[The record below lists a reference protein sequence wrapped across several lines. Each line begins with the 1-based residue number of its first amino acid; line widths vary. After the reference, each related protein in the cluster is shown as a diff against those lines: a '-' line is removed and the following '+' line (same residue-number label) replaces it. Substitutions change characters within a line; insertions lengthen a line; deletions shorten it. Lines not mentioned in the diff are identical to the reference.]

1 MKLLIDFP
9 ELAGFAQEA
18 IKKPLDLTLS
28 CVDNKTIKVSMTN
41 DIVIPIVGI
50 TKSVTTS
57 IDLTIEK
64 LDGEDLYVTY
74 DEGFRNNP
82 LVNGLLAFLPKWE
95 VGAVELYQRSKAI
108 VHLAK
113 IEQAHEALKKVE
125 IKDIHFEEDLML
137 VDFELKKG

>member
-1 MKLLIDFP
+1 MKLLIDFH
-9 ELAGFAQEA
+9 ELAGFAREV
-18 IKKPLDLTLS
+18 INKPLDLTLS

-41 DIVIPIVGI
+41 HIVIPIVGI
-50 TKSVTTS
+50 TKSVTIS

-64 LDGEDLYVTY
+64 LEGEDLYMTY

-137 VDFELKKG
+137 VEFDLKKG

>member
-9 ELAGFAQEA
+9 ELAGFAREA
-18 IKKPLDLTLS
+18 INKPRNLTLS
-28 CVDNKTIKVSMTN
+28 CIDNKTVKVSLTN

-57 IDLTIEK
+57 IKLAIEK

-82 LVNGLLAFLPKWE
+82 LVNGLLALLPKWE

-108 VHLAK
+108 VHLSK
-113 IEQAHEALKKVE
+113 IEQVHEILKKVE
-125 IKDIHFEEDLML
+125 IKNIHFEEDLML
-137 VDFELKKG
+137 VDFDLQK

>member
-9 ELAGFAQEA
+9 ELAGFAREV
-18 IKKPLDLTLS
+18 INKPLDLTLS

-41 DIVIPIVGI
+41 HIVIPIVGI
-50 TKSVTTS
+50 TKSVTIS

-64 LDGEDLYVTY
+64 LEGEDLYMTY

-137 VDFELKKG
+137 VEFDLKKG

>member
-1 MKLLIDFP
+1 MYNKL
-9 ELAGFAQEA
+9 EEQEYA
-18 IKKPLDLTLS
+18 
-28 CVDNKTIKVSMTN
+28 SM
-41 DIVIPIVGI
+41 VH
-50 TKSVTTS
+50 KYRSEYVTTS

-64 LDGEDLYVTY
+64 LEGEDLYMTY

-125 IKDIHFEEDLML
+125 IKDIHFEEDFML
-137 VDFELKKG
+137 VDFDLKKE

>member
-64 LDGEDLYVTY
+64 LEGEDLYVTY

-82 LVNGLLAFLPKWE
+82 IVNGLLAFLPKWE

-113 IEQAHEALKKVE
+113 IEQVHEALEKVE

>member
-95 VGAVELYQRSKAI
+95 VGTVELYQRSKAI

-113 IEQAHEALKKVE
+113 IEQVHVALEKVE
-125 IKDIHFEEDLML
+125 IKDIHFEEELML

>member
-1 MKLLIDFP
+1 MKLLIDFT
-9 ELAGFAQEA
+9 ELAVLACEA
-18 IKKPLDLTLS
+18 INKPLDLTLS
-28 CVDNKTIKVSMTN
+28 CVDNKTVKVSMTN

-64 LDGEDLYVTY
+64 LEGEDLYVTY
-74 DEGFRNNP
+74 DEGFKNNP
-82 LVNGLLAFLPKWE
+82 IVNGLLAFLPKWE

-113 IEQAHEALKKVE
+113 IEQVHEALENVE

>member
-9 ELAGFAQEA
+9 ELAGFAREV
-18 IKKPLDLTLS
+18 INKSLELTLS

-41 DIVIPIVGI
+41 HIVIPIVGI

-64 LDGEDLYVTY
+64 LEGEDLYMTY

-137 VDFELKKG
+137 VDFDLKKG

>member
-9 ELAGFAQEA
+9 ELAELACEA
-18 IKKPLDLTLS
+18 INKPLDLTLS
-28 CVDNKTIKVSMTN
+28 CVDNKTVKVSMTN

-50 TKSVTTS
+50 TKSVTIS

-64 LDGEDLYVTY
+64 LEGEDLYVIY

-82 LVNGLLAFLPKWE
+82 LVNELLAFMPKWE

-113 IEQAHEALKKVE
+113 IEQVHEALKKVE
-125 IKDIHFEEDLML
+125 IQDIHFEEDFLL
-137 VDFELKKG
+137 VDLDLKKE

>member
-1 MKLLIDFP
+1 M
-9 ELAGFAQEA
+9 
-18 IKKPLDLTLS
+18 
-28 CVDNKTIKVSMTN
+28 DNKLEEQEYASM
-41 DIVIPIVGI
+41 VH
-50 TKSVTTS
+50 KYRSEYVTTS

-64 LDGEDLYVTY
+64 LEGEDLYMTY

-137 VDFELKKG
+137 VEFDLKKG

>member
-9 ELAGFAQEA
+9 ELAELACEA
-18 IKKPLDLTLS
+18 IKKPLNLTLS
-28 CVDNKTIKVSMTN
+28 CVDNKTVKVSMTN

-50 TKSVTTS
+50 TKSVTIS

-64 LDGEDLYVTY
+64 LEGEDLYMTY

-137 VDFELKKG
+137 VEFDLKKG

>member
-1 MKLLIDFP
+1 MKLIIDFP
-9 ELAGFAQEA
+9 ELAGFAREV
-18 IKKPLDLTLS
+18 INKPLDLTLS

-41 DIVIPIVGI
+41 HIVIPIVGI

-64 LDGEDLYVTY
+64 LEGEDLYMTY

-137 VDFELKKG
+137 VEFDLKKG

>member
-9 ELAGFAQEA
+9 ELAELACEA
-18 IKKPLDLTLS
+18 INKPLDLTLS

-50 TKSVTTS
+50 TKSVTAS
-57 IDLTIEK
+57 IDFTIEK
-64 LDGEDLYVTY
+64 LEGEDLYVTY

-82 LVNGLLAFLPKWE
+82 LVNELLAFLPKWE

-125 IKDIHFEEDLML
+125 IKDIHFEEDFLL
-137 VDFELKKG
+137 VDFDLKKE

>member
-9 ELAGFAQEA
+9 ELAGFAREA
-18 IKKPLDLTLS
+18 INKPLDLTLS
-28 CVDNKTIKVSMTN
+28 CIDNKTVKVSLTN

-57 IDLTIEK
+57 IKLAIEK

-82 LVNGLLAFLPKWE
+82 LVNGLLALLPKWE

-108 VHLAK
+108 VHLSK
-113 IEQAHEALKKVE
+113 IEQVHEILKKVE
-125 IKDIHFEEDLML
+125 IKNIHFEEDLML
-137 VDFELKKG
+137 VDFDLQK

>member
-9 ELAGFAQEA
+9 ELAELACEA
-18 IKKPLDLTLS
+18 INKPLDLTLS
-28 CVDNKTIKVSMTN
+28 CVDNKTVKVSMTN

-50 TKSVTTS
+50 TKSVTAS

-64 LDGEDLYVTY
+64 LEGEDLYVTY

-95 VGAVELYQRSKAI
+95 VGTVELYQRSKAI

-113 IEQAHEALKKVE
+113 IEQVHVALEKVE
-125 IKDIHFEEDLML
+125 IKDIHFEEELML

>member
-1 MKLLIDFP
+1 MKLLIDFT
-9 ELAGFAQEA
+9 ELAVLACEA
-18 IKKPLDLTLS
+18 INKPPDLTLS
-28 CVDNKTIKVSMTN
+28 CVDNKTVKVSMTN

-64 LDGEDLYVTY
+64 LEGEDLYVTY

-82 LVNGLLAFLPKWE
+82 LVNGLLAFLPRWE

-113 IEQAHEALKKVE
+113 IGQAHEALKKVE

-137 VDFELKKG
+137 VDFDLKKG

>member
-28 CVDNKTIKVSMTN
+28 YVDNKTVKVSMTN

-64 LDGEDLYVTY
+64 LEGEDLYVTY

-82 LVNGLLAFLPKWE
+82 IVNGLLAFLPKWE

>member
-9 ELAGFAQEA
+9 ELVGFAREA
-18 IKKPLDLTLS
+18 INKPLDLTLS
-28 CVDNKTIKVSMTN
+28 CIDNKTVKVSLTN

-57 IDLTIEK
+57 IKLAIEK

-82 LVNGLLAFLPKWE
+82 LVNGLLALLPKWE

-108 VHLAK
+108 VHLSK
-113 IEQAHEALKKVE
+113 IEQVHETLKKVE
-125 IKDIHFEEDLML
+125 IKNIHFEEDLML
-137 VDFELKKG
+137 VDFDMKK

>member
-9 ELAGFAQEA
+9 ELAVLACEA
-18 IKKPLDLTLS
+18 INKPLDLTLS
-28 CVDNKTIKVSMTN
+28 CVDNKTVKVSVTN

-64 LDGEDLYVTY
+64 LEGEDLYVTY

-82 LVNGLLAFLPKWE
+82 IVNGVLAFLPKWE

-108 VHLAK
+108 VHLSK
-113 IEQAHEALKKVE
+113 IEQVHEALEKVE
-125 IKDIHFEEDLML
+125 IKDIHFEEEFML

>member
-1 MKLLIDFP
+1 MYNKL
-9 ELAGFAQEA
+9 EEQEYA
-18 IKKPLDLTLS
+18 
-28 CVDNKTIKVSMTN
+28 SM
-41 DIVIPIVGI
+41 VH
-50 TKSVTTS
+50 KYRSEYVTTS

-64 LDGEDLYVTY
+64 LEGEDLYMTY

-113 IEQAHEALKKVE
+113 IN
-125 IKDIHFEEDLML
+125 
-137 VDFELKKG
+137 

>member
-9 ELAGFAQEA
+9 ELAGFAREV
-18 IKKPLDLTLS
+18 INKPLDLTLS

-50 TKSVTTS
+50 TKSVTIS

-64 LDGEDLYVTY
+64 LEGEDLYMTY

-113 IEQAHEALKKVE
+113 IEQVHEALKKVE

-137 VDFELKKG
+137 VEFDLKKG